1 MTALN
6 TLSSLDLFKV
16 MQCALE
22 EIETRIKP
30 DINKP
35 DINKL
40 PITTLEME
48 GELGR
53 VKAELGTVK
62 AELETCKAELGRV
75 KAELETYKTVKQ
87 VQYATDSAYGK
98 LKAIGD
104 ELFATQNE
112 TNVWRNT
119 LLESINEL
127 KPDPAGK
134 VGEEFTKAICLACNI
149 KNESTGDTNS
159 KDGTYDQKIKGMK
172 VEIKTARLGGNK
184 YQHETLKKEG
194 CDYWLFVDC
203 HPNGGCITIL
213 PRFDL
218 TKKHPITGTTPSLR
232 KGTTDVYKW
241 DFTENHHNKFVVN
254 GAAIRFDKETKISE
268 LGDFIRSKIM

>member
-1 MTALN
+1 MISLK
-6 TLSSLDLFKV
+6 TLSPLDLFKV
-16 MQCALE
+16 MRCALAE
-22 EIETRIKP
+22 VEMRIKP
-30 DINKP
+30 DINRLL
-35 DINKL
+35 IS
-40 PITTLEME
+40 TSEME
-48 GELGR
+48 SELEA
-53 VKAELGTVK
+53 VKAELN
-62 AELETCKAELGRV
+62 TCKAELNTC
-75 KAELETYKTVKQ
+75 KAELNTCKAELNTCKSVKQ
-87 VQYATDSAYGK
+87 VQQYATDSAFDK
-98 LKAIGD
+98 LKTIGD

-134 VGEEFTKAICLACNI
+134 VGEEFTKAICIACGI

-159 KDGTYDQKIKGMK
+159 KDGTYDQKIKDMK

-241 DFTENHHNKFVVN
+241 DFTENHHNKFVAN

-268 LGDFIRSKIM
+268 LGNFIKSKIM

>member
-6 TLSSLDLFKV
+6 TLSPLDLFKV
-16 MQCALE
+16 MRSTLE
-22 EIETRIKP
+22 EIEMRIKP
-30 DINKP
+30 DINKV
-35 DINKL
+35 
-40 PITTLEME
+40 PISRSEME
-48 GELGR
+48 SELSA
-53 VKAELGTVK
+53 VKAELS
-62 AELETCKAELGRV
+62 RV
-75 KAELETYKTVKQ
+75 KAELETYKAVK
-87 VQYATDSAYGK
+87 VQQYVTNSAYGK
-98 LKAIGD
+98 LKEIGD

-119 LLESINEL
+119 ELKSINEL

-134 VGEEFTKAICLACNI
+134 VGEEFTKEICRICNI

-159 KDGTYDQKIKGMK
+159 KDGTYDQKIKDMK

-241 DFTENHHNKFVVN
+241 DFTENHHNKFVAN
-254 GAAIRFDKETKISE
+254 GAAILFDKETKISD
-268 LGDFIRSKIM
+268 LGDFIRSKIL

>member
-6 TLSSLDLFKV
+6 NLSPLDLFKV
-16 MQCALE
+16 MRCALE
-22 EIETRIKP
+22 EVEMRIKP
-30 DINKP
+30 DINKLA
-35 DINKL
+35 IA
-40 PITTLEME
+40 TSEME
-48 GELGR
+48 SETY
-53 VKAELGTVK
+53 KT
-62 AELETCKAELGRV
+62 ELETCKAELETYKAELSKC
-75 KAELETYKTVKQ
+75 KAELETYKAVK
-87 VQYATDSAYGK
+87 VQYTTESAYGK

-134 VGEEFTKAICLACNI
+134 VGEEFTKAICLACDI

-241 DFTENHHNKFVVN
+241 DFTENHHNKFVAN